1 MEVVFQYWTWRI
13 KKITLR
19 SMKRFLILFLP
30 FIINSQVI
38 QTNDTI
44 VLDEVSVKILREYN
58 KEELSI
64 YSISKIDLDLKQ
76 KYLRQYNLS
85 EYLNYVP
92 GVFIMN
98 SNNYAQDERISIRG
112 FGSRANFGVRGIK
125 IYVDG
130 LPETFVDGQSQLDN
144 INLEIINQIEVL
156 RGVNSSLYGNSSGG
170 IISISTID
178 FFEKDFIK
186 TNLSA
191 GSFESLKI
199 NLTSGIN
206 LNKGKIIF
214 HLNRSSSNGFRNNS
228 KFLNHNFNFKYLRKF
243 DKGDFKIIANILD
256 SPYAKD
262 PGGLT
267 KGEVESNR
275 KQARKR
281 NVDFN
286 SGEKVNQFKIGL
298 LLNNQ
303 IGDFKLRNKLFFNN
317 RLFYGKLPYARGGII
332 DLKKN
337 FLGYNL
343 NISKEKILKQ
353 NLGLEINI
361 QNDERLRFFNI
372 NGNRGELVMNQDEK
386 FNNFSTYYSNSLKAG
401 KFTFNASLRFDN
413 NTVKYDD
420 FINNKNGSIK
430 LNSTSLSSNIN
441 YNINDSNEI
450 YVNYSN
456 GFETPTL
463 NEFSSNISN
472 TGFNENLDSS
482 KYNNYE
488 IGFSNFNSLSNLNY
502 RIIYFKSYSK
512 NEIVSYQLEDF
523 PDQNFYR
530 NSGKTSRSGI
540 ESEINFKVNQK
551 LKLNL
556 ISTIG
561 NYKFVKYEVN
571 GQDFSNNRIAGLPK
585 NQHVFNLNYSLTK
598 KINLILD
605 FKMFGNMYADNANKT
620 IINDYKKIDLTIF
633 KDFNIS
639 SKNWNGFISINNL
652 TNTKYF
658 DNIRINAFGSRY
670 YEPASGLNFMLGIRK

>member
-1 MEVVFQYWTWRI
+1 
-13 KKITLR
+13 
-19 SMKRFLILFLP
+19 MKRFLILFLP

-482 KYNNYE
+482 KYNNFE

-639 SKNWNGFISINNL
+639 NKNWNGFISINNL